1 VNSSFSLGEKGDI
14 SQYYRNKC
22 CAEKEQDGLR
32 SYSFSLSHSHSL
44 APFGET
50 DQML

>member
-1 VNSSFSLGEKGDI
+1 MNSSFSPGEKGDI
-14 SQYYRNKC
+14 SQYYCNKC

-32 SYSFSLSHSHSL
+32 SYSFSLSPSHSL
-44 APFGET
+44 APFGGT

>member
-1 VNSSFSLGEKGDI
+1 MNSSFSLGEKGDI

-44 APFGET
+44 APSGET